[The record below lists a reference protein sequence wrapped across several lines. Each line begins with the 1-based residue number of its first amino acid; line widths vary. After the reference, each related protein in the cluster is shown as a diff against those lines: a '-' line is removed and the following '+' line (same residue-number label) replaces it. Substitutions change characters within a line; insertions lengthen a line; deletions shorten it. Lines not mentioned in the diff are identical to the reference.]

1 MYDVQINPIKNRLYI
16 TLGDGNYTDIA
27 VYVNEIERACRYTAP
42 GFTCVI
48 GLNKKGLI
56 RKRDKDVLFNTACL
70 VYAYGASK
78 IVYVRK
84 NNDNLD
90 LFQRSLMDFQID
102 LTVENA
108 KNIQEA
114 EDILNER
121 KLGRNE
127 LKIAPN

>member
-16 TLGDGNYTDIA
+16 TLGDGIYTDIA
-27 VYVNEIERACRYTAP
+27 VYVNEIESACKYMAS

-56 RKRDKDVLFNTACL
+56 RQSDKDLLFNTACL

-84 NNDNLD
+84 NNDKSD
-90 LFQRSLMDFQID
+90 LFQRSLMDFQTD
-102 LTVENA
+102 FTVENA

>member
-1 MYDVQINPIKNRLYI
+1 
-16 TLGDGNYTDIA
+16 
-27 VYVNEIERACRYTAP
+27 VYVSEIESACRCMAP

-56 RKRDKDVLFNTACL
+56 QQMDKDLLFNTACL

-78 IVYVRK
+78 IVYVTK
-84 NNDNLD
+84 NNDNSD
-90 LFQRSLMDFQID
+90 LFQRSLMNFQTDF
-102 LTVENA
+102 TVENA

-121 KLGRNE
+121 KLDRNE

>member
-1 MYDVQINPIKNRLYI
+1 M
-16 TLGDGNYTDIA
+16 A
-27 VYVNEIERACRYTAP
+27 S

-56 RKRDKDVLFNTACL
+56 RQSDKDLLFNTACL

-84 NNDNLD
+84 NNDKSD
-90 LFQRSLMDFQID
+90 LFQRSLMDFQTD
-102 LTVENA
+102 FTVENA

>member
-16 TLGDGNYTDIA
+16 TLGDGIYTDIA
-27 VYVNEIERACRYTAP
+27 VYVNEIESACRNMAP

-56 RKRDKDVLFNTACL
+56 QQRDKGLLFNTACL

-78 IVYVRK
+78 IVYVTK
-84 NNDNLD
+84 NNDNSD
-90 LFQRSLMDFQID
+90 LFQRSLMNFQTDF
-102 LTVENA
+102 TVENA
-108 KNIQEA
+108 KNIREA